1 MKREIVLSKEKKAK
15 MIEEIKTYFS
25 TERDEDLGDLAAMLI
40 LDFVIEKL
48 GPEIYNQGVYDAHL
62 YMNGAVEDLLG
73 IQKY

>member
-1 MKREIVLSKEKKAK
+1 MQREIILSRETKEK

-25 TERDEDLGDLAAMLI
+25 RERDEELGDLAAMLI

-48 GPEIYNQGVYDAHL
+48 GPEIYNQGIYDAHL
-62 YMNGAVEDLLG
+62 YMSGAAEDLLG

>member
-1 MKREIVLSKEKKAK
+1 MKREIELSKEKKAK

-25 TERDEDLGDLAAMLI
+25 KERGEDLGDLAAMLI
-40 LDFVIEKL
+40 LDFVIDKL

-62 YMNGAVEDLLG
+62 YMSGAAEDLLG